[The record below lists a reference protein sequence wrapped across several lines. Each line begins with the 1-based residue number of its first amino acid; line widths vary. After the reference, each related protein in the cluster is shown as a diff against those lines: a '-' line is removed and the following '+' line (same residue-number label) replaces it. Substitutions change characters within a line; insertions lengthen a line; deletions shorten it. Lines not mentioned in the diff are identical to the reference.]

1 MNPMQMLQG
10 MRNPQQFLQQM
21 MGNNSVMSNPM
32 ARNAMQMA
40 QVKIMEVTGIALQ
53 TVAAGEDVAFT
64 ETAVNGTKCIVHRQ
78 GSGIIKLRG
87 ITNQCKARFLVS
99 YSGNIQIPTG
109 GTVGEI
115 SLAIAVDGEPLQST
129 KMIVTPAAV
138 ENFFNVSAQAYVDVP
153 CGCCSTVAVQNTSTQ
168 AIEVQN
174 SNLIAVRE
182 A

>member
-1 MNPMQMLQG
+1 
-10 MRNPQQFLQQM
+10 
-21 MGNNSVMSNPM
+21 
-32 ARNAMQMA
+32 
-40 QVKIMEVTGIALQ
+40 MEITGIALQ

-64 ETAVNGTKCIVHRQ
+64 ETPVSGTKCIVHRQ

-109 GTVGEI
+109 GTVEAI

-129 KMIVTPAAV
+129 RMIVTPAAAQ
-138 ENFFNVSAQAYVDVP
+138 NLQNVSSQAYIDVP
-153 CGCCSTVAVQNTSTQ
+153 MGCCSTVSIINTSSQ
-168 AIEVQN
+168 AVEVQN
-174 SNLIAVRE
+174 SNLIVVRQ